1 MIFVRISNEHLPRR
15 ANDRY
20 NASVRLLL
28 LMPITTVATV
38 VTVMSEAGVG
48 TARGDD
54 TGTAATGAAPG
65 AEGEGAVVPDA
76 ALQGVSPGAVYGE
89 ETVSAPRESLGDMQP
104 GAPDAW
110 PDSVS
115 CGAANRGAL
124 YGAVLLPRA
133 GAGYVTPEPWWSR
146 GRRYG
151 TAELVGLIMRAA
163 ATVEQRH
170 PGGLLGVADL
180 SDENGGVIAGHRSH
194 QSGRDVDL
202 VFYALDPAGSPFPP
216 DQHMAYYGRSGAGQ
230 YARAPSFE
238 REIAERYFDL
248 QRNWALV
255 RALLTDAESEV
266 EHIFVSSR
274 VRRWLLDYARQIGEP
289 EDLVMRAARVLRKPK
304 GVDGHNDHLHVR
316 VRCSQDDEARGDCRN
331 ENARRPRRARRWRSI
346 VTCPA
351 PVGAPLV
358 SSLVNAR

>member
-1 MIFVRISNEHLPRR
+1 M
-15 ANDRY
+15 
-20 NASVRLLL
+20 
-28 LMPITTVATV
+28 
-38 VTVMSEAGVG
+38 VMSAAGMG

-54 TGTAATGAAPG
+54 TGTAASVAAPG
-65 AEGEGAVVPDA
+65 TEGDGAAVPDA
-76 ALQGVSPGAVYGE
+76 ALQGVSPGATYGE
-89 ETVSAPRESLGDMQP
+89 TVAAPQEALGDAQP
-104 GAPDAW
+104 GAW

-133 GAGYVTPEPWWSR
+133 GVGYVTPEPWWSR

-163 ATVEQRH
+163 ATVEQQH

-180 SDENGGVIAGHRSH
+180 SAENGGVIAGHRSH

-202 VFYALDPAGSPFPP
+202 VFYALDPAGSPFAP
-216 DQHMAYYGRSGAGQ
+216 DQHMAYYGHSGAGQ
-230 YARAPSFE
+230 YARAPSFS

-248 QRNWALV
+248 GRNWALV
-255 RALLTDAESEV
+255 RALLTDGESEV

-274 VRRWLLDYARQIGEP
+274 VRHWLLDYARQIGEP

-304 GVDGHNDHLHVR
+304 GVDGHNDHMHVR
-316 VRCSQDDEARGDCRN
+316 VRCSQDDENLGECRN

-351 PVGAPLV
+351 PVGPPLV
-358 SSLVNAR
+358 SSLVGRP